1 MVPPGA
7 RAARGAE
14 LERQEVKE
22 VVVKAAVSTE
32 RQEAKEVV
40 LDSLS
45 ESKKPNKQ
53 NSKAQSHD
61 ETQIIPINDMRTHRG
76 NPMCGLVHD
85 HRAAAGLVA
94 HAHIWSRA
102 HVYTRHI
109 GKHTH
114 ERGTCFLNTT

>member
-1 MVPPGA
+1 VSKAAWAGLAGVPPGA

-45 ESKKPNKQ
+45 ESKKQTNKTQ
-53 NSKAQSHD
+53 KHTHD

-102 HVYTRHI
+102 HVYTQDI
-109 GKHTH
+109 
-114 ERGTCFLNTT
+114 

>member
-1 MVPPGA
+1 MSKAAWAGLAGVPPGA

-45 ESKKPNKQ
+45 ESKKNKQ
-53 NSKAQSHD
+53 TKLKS
-61 ETQIIPINDMRTHRG
+61 TVT
-76 NPMCGLVHD
+76 
-85 HRAAAGLVA
+85 
-94 HAHIWSRA
+94 
-102 HVYTRHI
+102 
-109 GKHTH
+109 
-114 ERGTCFLNTT
+114 